1 MIGTTRNVRVY
12 AYGKAT
18 DMRKGY
24 EGLSA
29 LVRETLKSDPLSGD
43 LYLFV
48 NARRK
53 RAKVLLYDGTG
64 MCIYMKRLDKNRFA
78 CPWQRA
84 EGDTLKL
91 TMSELSLFLEGS
103 ELVFFRPLSPEPIGI
118 DGLQVVTALR

>member
-1 MIGTTRNVRVY
+1 MIGSTRSVRVY
-12 AYGKAT
+12 AYSVAV

-29 LVRETLKSDPLSGD
+29 LVRQKLSSDPMSGD

-64 MCIYMKRLDKNRFA
+64 MCIYMKRLDKGRFA
-78 CPWQRA
+78 SPWDRG
-84 EGDTLKL
+84 EGGTLKL
-91 TMSELSLFLEGS
+91 TLSELSLFLEGS
-103 ELVFFRPLSPEPIGI
+103 ELVFFRRLSPEPIGE
-118 DGLQVVTALR
+118 DDMRVVTALR